1 MKLKA
6 VATLLL
12 LSAAVPAIGQSAPA
26 VRNSAPPAQAP
37 LELPAIP
44 AARDVPFPGTMTLNI
59 DATDTSHFVF
69 TTHETLTGV
78 TPGEMTLLFPQWLPG
93 THSPTGQID
102 KLANLHFRVGGREL
116 AWRRDPV
123 NVSAFHVVIP
133 DGARS
138 LDIDLQFLSATT
150 ENQGSVVMGP
160 DLLRLQ
166 WNSMSLYPAGYYTRQ
181 IPVRAT
187 VRYPDGFTASSGLP
201 STHTGSTYSYQ
212 PTNYEVLVDSPT
224 LAGRYYRQW
233 QLGSRV
239 FLDTYADNTA
249 ELDAA
254 TPEMIAAHRNLVTQ
268 AVAVFGAQH
277 YDNYHFLFAI
287 SDQIGGQGLEHHR
300 SSEDGVKT
308 GYFTEYARGP
318 GARNLLP
325 HEYTHSWDGKFRRGA
340 DLWTP
345 TFAEPMGD
353 SLLWVYEGQTQFWGY
368 VFQARSGL
376 VSRQD
381 TIDQYAMI
389 AASLDNRPARGWR
402 PLIDTTNDPTISQ
415 RRPRGWVSFQRSEDY
430 YNEGLLIWMEV
441 DSILRRESHGTRSID
456 DFARSF
462 FGLTDGDYG
471 EVTYTFDDVVNGLN
485 AVQPYDW
492 RGLLTRRLNETAEH
506 APLAGFEA
514 NGYHLVYTTTP
525 SAAYLDAERYRKA
538 ADFSYSLGI
547 SVNNEAG
554 ALSSVQ
560 WNSPAYRAGMTLGMN
575 VIAVNGRAY
584 SADVLRQA
592 VTAAATSR
600 DPIVL
605 TTKRG
610 DRYQTVSIDYHA
622 GLRYPH
628 FERTGSG
635 EAGLDRLLAPR

>member
-6 VATLLL
+6 LAALLL
-12 LSAAVPAIGQSAPA
+12 LTAATPALAQSTMP
-26 VRNSAPPAQAP
+26 VRNSAPQPAP
-37 LELPAIP
+37 MPDTIP
-44 AARDVPFPGTMTLNI
+44 AARDVPYPGVMTLNI
-59 DATDTSHFVF
+59 DATDTRHYTFS
-69 TTHETLTGV
+69 THETLTGV
-78 TPGEMTLLFPQWLPG
+78 TPGEMVLLFPQWLPG

-102 KLANLHFRVGGREL
+102 KLAGLHFRVNGREL

-123 NVSAFHVVIP
+123 NVTAFHVTIP
-133 DGARS
+133 DGARQ
-138 LDIDLQFLSATT
+138 LDIDLQFLSATAAD
-150 ENQGSVVMGP
+150 QGGIVMSP
-160 DLLRLQ
+160 DMLRLQ
-166 WNSMSLYPAGYYTRQ
+166 WNSMSLYPAGYFTRQ

-201 STHTGSTYSYQ
+201 ATHVGSSYSYQ

-233 QLGSRV
+233 QLSPRV
-239 FLDTYADNTA
+239 FLDTYADTMA

-254 TPEMIAAHRNLVTQ
+254 TPAQIEAHRNLVTQ

-277 YDNYHFLFAI
+277 YDTYHFLFAI

-300 SSEDGVKT
+300 SSEDGVKS

-368 VFQARSGL
+368 VLQARSGL

-389 AASLDNRPARGWR
+389 AASLDTRPARTWR

-415 RRPRGWVSFQRSEDY
+415 RRPRGWVSWQRSEDY

-441 DSILRRESHGTRSID
+441 DSVLRRESHGTKSID
-456 DFARSF
+456 DFARAF

-492 RGLLTRRLNETAEH
+492 RTFLTQRVYQTNEH
-506 APLAGFEA
+506 APLAGFA
-514 NGYHLVYTTTP
+514 NNGYRLVYNTTP
-525 SAAYLDAERYRKA
+525 SPAYLDAERYRKI

-547 SVNNEAG
+547 VVSNENNN
-554 ALSSVQ
+554 ALSAVQ
-560 WNSPAYRAGMTLGMN
+560 WDSPAFRAGMTLGEG
-575 VIAVNGRAY
+575 VVAVNGRAY
-584 SADVLRQA
+584 TADLLRQT
-592 VTAAATSR
+592 VTAAAATH

-605 TTKRG
+605 TLKRG
-610 DRYQTVSIDYHA
+610 DRYVTASIDYHG

-628 FERTGSG
+628 FERTGTG